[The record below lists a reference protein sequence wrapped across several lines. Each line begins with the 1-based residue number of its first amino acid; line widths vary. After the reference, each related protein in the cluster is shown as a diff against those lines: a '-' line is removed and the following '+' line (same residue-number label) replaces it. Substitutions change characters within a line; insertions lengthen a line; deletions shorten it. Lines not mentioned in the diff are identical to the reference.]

1 MNGLY
6 EFAKYVDVLVI
17 FLIFMSAGMYGII
30 SVVVDSLCFLAQI
43 TKKLFKVQKN
53 DSIEKTKN

>member
-30 SVVVDSLCFLAQI
+30 SVVVDSLYFLKRM
-43 TKKLFKVQKN
+43 TKKIFK
-53 DSIEKTKN
+53 I

>member
-6 EFAKYVDVLVI
+6 EFARYVDVLVI
-17 FLIFMSAGMYGII
+17 FLIFLGIGMYGVI
-30 SVVVDSLCFLAQI
+30 SIVVDSLCFLTQI

-53 DSIEKTKN
+53 DSIEKIKN

>member
-17 FLIFMSAGMYGII
+17 FLIFMSVGMYGII
-30 SVVVDSLCFLAQI
+30 SVVVDSLHFLKRI
-43 TKKLFKVQKN
+43 TKKLFKLQRN

>member
-1 MNGLY
+1 MSLQ
-6 EFAKYVDVLVI
+6 KYVDVLVI
-17 FLIFMSAGMYGII
+17 FLIFLGIGMYGVI
-30 SVVVDSLCFLAQI
+30 SIVVDSLCFLAQI